1 MGIRLGSQSCMTMSV
16 SSLNTFHPKKQSC
29 VIDNTNNSESMPHWV
44 IRFLWRSASEDFF
57 CIGKP
62 SVQGS
67 LKHAGISGN
76 VFCTSLLSIVSGV
89 FAFFLLTR
97 IDAWQQIKA
106 NNIPTAFISAAPILG
121 LSLIL
126 DDYVGHLCEALA
138 PYPEVLQIR

>member
-1 MGIRLGSQSCMTMSV
+1 M
-16 SSLNTFHPKKQSC
+16 
-29 VIDNTNNSESMPHWV
+29 
-44 IRFLWRSASEDFF
+44 
-57 CIGKP
+57 
-62 SVQGS
+62 QGS